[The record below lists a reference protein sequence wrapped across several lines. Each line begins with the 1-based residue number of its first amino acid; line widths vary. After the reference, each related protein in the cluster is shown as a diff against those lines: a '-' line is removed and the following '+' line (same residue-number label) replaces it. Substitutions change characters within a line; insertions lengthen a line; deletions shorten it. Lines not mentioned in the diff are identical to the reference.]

1 MNQNQKN
8 PPYAA
13 FSISERAQAFVKA
26 AEENLIPVFAR
37 IEATEYSN
45 QAKVLHALQRE
56 KIALHHFT
64 PTTGYGYDD
73 IGRDTL
79 DRVFAYALDAEDA
92 LVRPQFTSG
101 THAIFTAL
109 AGLLEP
115 GDCMLSATGRPYD
128 TLEKAIGISGDAYG
142 SLRRMGISYK
152 EVPLTETGCINVEAV
167 VSTLL
172 QTQASVVYFQ
182 RSRGYSWRNA
192 LLPETDLATAFD
204 AVRKAKPD
212 CIIVVDNCYG
222 EFTRTSE
229 PAAFGADVE
238 IGSLIKNPGGGIAP
252 TGGYIVGTH
261 ACIERIAE
269 RLTVPGMGR
278 EVGSYAGSYAP
289 FYQGLFLA
297 PHITAQSLKTAA
309 LFARAFEACGMET
322 LPSSDAER
330 SDIVQSLRFST
341 AEALIA
347 FCRSIQAASP
357 VDSFV
362 VPEPWDMPGYTSQV
376 IMAAG
381 AFVQGS
387 SIELSA
393 DAPIKKPYTAYVQGG
408 LTYAHGRLG
417 VMLALD
423 ALWKL
428 NICG

>member
-1 MNQNQKN
+1 MNQTLQ
-8 PPYAA
+8 PPYTALG
-13 FSISERAQAFVKA
+13 ISERAQAFVA
-26 AEENLIPVFAR
+26 AMESELLPVFAR
-37 IEATEYSN
+37 IESIEYQN
-45 QAKVLHALQRE
+45 EAKVLRALQRE
-56 KIALHHFT
+56 KIALHHFA

-73 IGRDTL
+73 IGRDAL
-79 DRVFAYALDAEDA
+79 DRVFACALDAEDA

-109 AGLLEP
+109 SGLLEP
-115 GDCMLSATGRPYD
+115 GNTMLSATGRPYD
-128 TLEKAIGISGDAYG
+128 TLEKAIGISGDVYG
-142 SLRRMGISYK
+142 SLKRMGVAYE
-152 EVPLTETGCINVEAV
+152 EVPLTEDDKIDIEAV
-167 VSTLL
+167 IDMLL
-172 QTQASVVYFQ
+172 RTDACLVYFQ
-182 RSRGYSWRNA
+182 RSRGYAWRNA
-192 LLPETDLATAFD
+192 LLPETDLAPAFS
-204 AVRKAKPD
+204 AVRKAKPG

-222 EFTRTSE
+222 EFTQPHE
-229 PAAFGADVE
+229 PTAFGADIE

-252 TGGYIVGTH
+252 TGGYIAGTH
-261 ACIERIAE
+261 TCIERIAQ

-297 PHITAQSLKTAA
+297 PHTTAQSLKTAV
-309 LFARAFEACGMET
+309 LFARVFEACGMET
-322 LPSSDAER
+322 LPSSSAER
-330 SDIVQSLRFST
+330 SDIVQSLRFRSE
-341 AEALIA
+341 EALIA

-381 AFVQGS
+381 AFVQGA

-408 LTYAHGRLG
+408 LTYSHGRIG

-428 NICG
+428 NSAG

>member
-1 MNQNQKN
+1 MKKDFCSA
-8 PPYAA
+8 YDS
-13 FSISERAQAFVKA
+13 FDISPRARELVSA
-26 AEENLIPVFAR
+26 AEEQLAPVFSG
-37 IEATEYSN
+37 IKETEYQN

-56 KIALHHFT
+56 RIALHHFA

-73 IGRDTL
+73 IGRDAL

-92 LVRPQFTSG
+92 LVRPQLVSG

-115 GDCMLSATGRPYD
+115 GDTMLSATGKPYD
-128 TLEKAIGISGDAYG
+128 TLEKAIGISGNEYG
-142 SLRRMGISYK
+142 SLRPLGIRYE
-152 EVPLTETGCINVEAV
+152 EVMLTPEGKPDVDAILKALSRTN
-167 VSTLL
+167 
-172 QTQASVVYFQ
+172 ASVVYFQ

-192 LLPETDLATAFD
+192 LLPETDLAPVFA
-204 AVRKAKPD
+204 AVRQAKPG
-212 CIIVVDNCYG
+212 CTIVVDNCYG
-222 EFTRTSE
+222 EFTRTAE
-229 PAAFGADVE
+229 PTAYGADVE

-252 TGGYIVGTH
+252 TGCYIAGTH

-289 FYQGLFLA
+289 FYQGIFLA
-297 PHITAQSLKTAA
+297 PHTTAESLRTAV
-309 LFARAFEACGMET
+309 LFARVFENCGMET
-322 LPSSDAER
+322 LPASDTAR
-330 SDIVQSLRFST
+330 SDIVQSLRFHT
-341 AEALIA
+341 PEALIA
-347 FCRSIQAASP
+347 FCRSIQAAAP

-393 DAPIKKPYTAYVQGG
+393 DAPIKAPYTAYVQGG
-408 LTYAHGRLG
+408 LTYGHGRLG
-417 VMLALD
+417 VMLALT
-423 ALWKL
+423 ALLRL